1 MKQHDFIKQIFTQEE
16 NLPQIIQEK
25 KQEAYDMIYAQ
36 VPIKSTEKPMNKT
49 TKSKSQLRWRVPQ
62 VAAFLLISFLVAGG
76 TTIAAM
82 GIVNRW
88 ERMKN
93 MDKETVDQLY
103 DELQSSGHLSFQTS
117 RPFTREEQ
125 QRYRELGKAYENSQV
140 MPDFE
145 LPRLETGEEYSGKGI
160 RLQLTEAGKEHI
172 LYLPETELTD
182 EELLE
187 IIDYQAKLDY
197 AFHETKKQEILAKE
211 NWESRMVA
219 MTDEEIDFYYLA
231 MFSHKMDVS
240 GALCRGPFDP
250 YGPSALSETEETRY
264 NELVTEYEE
273 KNRIPE
279 GQAILIE
286 NPADYSG
293 KGIAVC
299 RYDGNLYLPPEELT
313 DEEILQIID
322 FKKKAEY
329 SILRIR
335 EEIDMGYRT
344 GYPGWEE

>member
-16 NLPQIIQEK
+16 TLPQIIQEK

-49 TKSKSQLRWRVPQ
+49 TKSKSQLKWRVPK
-62 VAAFLLISFLVAGG
+62 VAAFLLICFLVAGG
-76 TTIAAM
+76 TTVVAM

-103 DELQSSGHLSFQTS
+103 EEIQSSGHLSFQTS

-125 QRYRELGKAYENSQV
+125 QRYRELEKAYENSQV
-140 MPDFE
+140 MPDSE
-145 LPRLETGEEYSGKGI
+145 LPRLANGEEYSGKGI
-160 RLQLTEAGKEHI
+160 RLQLTEAGEEHI

-219 MTDEEIDFYYLA
+219 MTDEEVDFYYLA

-240 GALCRGPFDP
+240 GALCRGTFDP
-250 YGPSALSETEETRY
+250 YGPSALSESEETRY
-264 NELVTEYEE
+264 QELVAEYEE
-273 KNRIPE
+273 RNLIPE
-279 GQAILIE
+279 GQAMVIE
-286 NPADYSG
+286 HPEDYNG

-299 RYDGNLYLPPEELT
+299 RHDGNFYLPQEELS

-322 FKKKAEY
+322 FSKRAEY
-329 SILRIR
+329 SITRIQQ
-335 EEIDMGYRT
+335 EVSSGYRT
-344 GYPGWEE
+344 GYPSREE

>member
-49 TKSKSQLRWRVPQ
+49 TKSKSQLKWRVPK
-62 VAAFLLISFLVAGG
+62 VAAFLLICFLVAGG
-76 TTIAAM
+76 TTVAAM

-117 RPFTREEQ
+117 RPFTRQEQ
-125 QRYRELGKAYENSQV
+125 QRYHDLGKAYENSQI

-145 LPRLETGEEYSGKGI
+145 LPRLANGEEYSGKGI
-160 RLQLTEAGKEHI
+160 RLQLTEAGEEHI

-187 IIDYQAKLDY
+187 IIDYKAKLTY
-197 AFHETKKQEILAKE
+197 ALYETKKEALFGEE
-211 NWESRMVA
+211 NYENRLKS
-219 MTDEEIDFYYLA
+219 MTDEEVNYYYLA
-231 MFSHKMDVS
+231 MYSNKMDVCDS
-240 GALCRGPFDP
+240 LCRGSFDP
-250 YGPSALSETEETRY
+250 HSPSALTESEKVRY
-264 NELVTEYEE
+264 QELEKEYKE

-279 GQAILIE
+279 GQAIVIE
-286 NPADYSG
+286 NLEDYSG
-293 KGIAVC
+293 KGVALC
-299 RYDGNLYLPPEELT
+299 RYDGNFYLPPEELT

-322 FKKKAEY
+322 FRSKGNY
-329 SILRIR
+329 SVLRIR

-344 GYPGWEE
+344 DYPGWEK